1 VATVRVVAAW
11 SRKKRRRPDPELLFF
26 ERELFDFVAAPV
38 YSFSFVA
45 PTADLALNLRSSR
58 PSSRVEW
65 RRIGR
70 PEEIAVLID
79 RTIFLD

>member
-45 PTADLALNLRSSR
+45 PIWRVWRYLRSSR
-58 PSSRVEW
+58 REW
-65 RRIGR
+65 RDPDGQ
-70 PEEIAVLID
+70 IAVLVSCIL
-79 RTIFLD
+79 TIFLD